1 LIIWS
6 SAELTLTYL
15 VGKDRNYFYT
25 SSDKEKND
33 DIKNYKYV
41 IYSRY
46 MIFGIACIVIFILF
60 LLFGLNLNRAAQRSL
75 EDMYR
80 NKKIKSNVVI
90 PIRMAILKVKK
101 KRKIYLKIK

>member
-15 VGKDRNYFYT
+15 VGKKRNFFYT
-25 SSDKEKND
+25 SGDSEKND
-33 DIKNYKYV
+33 DIKNYRLI
-41 IYSRY
+41 IYARY
-46 MIFGIACIVIFILF
+46 IIFGMACIITFVLF

-75 EDMYR
+75 EEMYR

-90 PIRMAILKVKK
+90 PIRMAILKVK
-101 KRKIYLKIK
+101 